1 MPTFYKRRDILC
13 QDQKKDGKMLNLYI
27 DKKVIDRLEKY
38 AEEKGQTKTIA
49 VERLLTKALDIE
61 ENKKD

>member
-1 MPTFYKRRDILC
+1 MPRP
-13 QDQKKDGKMLNLYI
+13 KKDGKMLNLYI
-27 DKKVIDRLEKY
+27 DKKVIDRLERY
-38 AEEKGQTKTIA
+38 AEDKGQTKTIA

>member
-1 MPTFYKRRDILC
+1 MPRP
-13 QDQKKDGKMLNLYI
+13 KKDGKMLNLYI
-27 DKKVIDRLEKY
+27 DKK
-38 AEEKGQTKTIA
+38 A

>member
-1 MPTFYKRRDILC
+1 
-13 QDQKKDGKMLNLYI
+13 MLNLYI
-27 DKKVIDRLEKY
+27 DKKIIEQLEKY

-61 ENKKD
+61 ENKKDQHLNASFFCTYFHYYVL

>member
-1 MPTFYKRRDILC
+1 MPRP
-13 QDQKKDGKMLNLYI
+13 KKDGKMLNLYI

-38 AEEKGQTKTIA
+38 AEEKKKKKTIA